1 MAASHPPRPPGPPVP
16 DTRHRTDGQPVK
28 PPYLGRL
35 LFVVVALATLGVGYR
50 LVATLAL
57 SPRTYD
63 AAIDADL
70 VPISSPVPGRL
81 IELAVTDNHKVTA
94 GDLLF
99 RIDPE
104 TYRLELAQAE
114 AELAVVEATLADQ
127 RRLREAERANATV
140 AQDQV
145 RRAQSNLDLA
155 RRTAERLAPMES
167 QAYISRQTLDEART
181 AVRDAEISWQ
191 QALGAAQAAENQ
203 VQSTQ
208 ALEAQVRANRAQV
221 AIASRALAQTEVRA
235 PVTGRIV
242 GLKNAA
248 GGFVLPGQSLFSL
261 IDTATWCAT
270 GLFRE
275 TDLTAMREGDPADVF
290 VMIDKSIRI
299 PGTLESIGWGII
311 SEDEITALGNLP
323 YVARSLNWVRVAAR
337 FPVRIRLQA
346 PPEDLMRI
354 GASAVVILH
363 EQRPRD

>member
-1 MAASHPPRPPGPPVP
+1 MK
-16 DTRHRTDGQPVK
+16 QPFF
-28 PPYLGRL
+28 GRL
-35 LFVVVALATLGVGYR
+35 LFVVVALATLAVAYR

-70 VPISSPVPGRL
+70 VPISSPLPGRL
-81 IELAVTDNHKVTA
+81 IELAVSDNQEVTA

-104 TYRLELAQAE
+104 NYRLELAQAE

-155 RRTAERLAPMES
+155 RRTAERLTPMES
-167 QAYISRQTLDEART
+167 QAYISRQTLDEALT
-181 AVRDAEISWQ
+181 AVRDTEISWQ

-221 AIASRALAQTEVRA
+221 AREPGARPDRGTRPSHRQDRRAQERRRRLRAARLIPIFAHRHGHLVRHR
-235 PVTGRIV
+235 PVPGDGPRRH
-242 GLKNAA
+242 A
-248 GGFVLPGQSLFSL
+248 GGGPGGCLRH
-261 IDTATWCAT
+261 D
-270 GLFRE
+270 R
-275 TDLTAMREGDPADVF
+275 
-290 VMIDKSIRI
+290 
-299 PGTLESIGWGII
+299 
-311 SEDEITALGNLP
+311 
-323 YVARSLNWVRVAAR
+323 
-337 FPVRIRLQA
+337 
-346 PPEDLMRI
+346 
-354 GASAVVILH
+354 
-363 EQRPRD
+363 